1 MPLRSRSLL
10 TVAALASLSATA
22 AQAQSNVTL
31 YGSIDQYLNYM
42 KSSSGASVRAM
53 EDGALLRSRIGF
65 RGTEDLGNG
74 YAAKFTL
81 ENGFA
86 TDTGVQADSTRLFD
100 RQAWVGLASP
110 FGEVRF
116 GRQNGSTF
124 VRGGMVDFTTRTLG
138 SMVNNFGVP
147 SRFDN
152 DIAYLSPK
160 LFGAL
165 QFDVHYALA
174 EQSPAAGGNRQS
186 VFQAGADYTVG
197 PFAAAITTLRAKPAN
212 GAAVNKSVFYDMG
225 LVNWNYGPG
234 KVYLTYVRSN
244 NSTRSQV
251 GTSGTYINNGGT
263 LLGNVGGVVAGSD
276 NATTGAVAAD
286 AYRTYNIWQI
296 SADYQVTQQLRLGA
310 LIGRINDQ
318 GSANDAS
325 GGAVGAYYDLSKRTT
340 FYGLWDT
347 LRNKGTAGFRP
358 SGSAGLRSGFTAAND
373 VNGRTINGFQA
384 GVVHRF

>member
-1 MPLRSRSLL
+1 MKQHALL
-10 TVAALASLSATA
+10 AAALLA
-22 AQAQSNVTL
+22 AGAAHAQSSVTL

-86 TDTGVQADSTRLFD
+86 ADAGTQADSSRLFD
-100 RQAWVGLASP
+100 RQAWVGVAAP
-110 FGEVRF
+110 WGEVRF
-116 GRQNGSTF
+116 GRQNGSIFT
-124 VRGGMVDFTTRTLG
+124 RGGLVDYTTRTLG
-138 SMVNNFGVP
+138 SMINNFGVP

-152 DIAYLSPK
+152 DIAYISPK

-165 QFDVHYALA
+165 QFDLHYALA
-174 EQSPAAGGNRQS
+174 EQSAASGGNRQS

-197 PFAAAITTLRAKPAN
+197 PFVFAAATLRAKPAK
-212 GAAVNKSVFYDMG
+212 GAAVSKDIFYDMG
-225 LVNWNYGPG
+225 VADWNYGKG
-234 KVYLTYVRSN
+234 KVYLAFIRSN

-286 AYRTYNIWQI
+286 ANRTYHIWQI
-296 SADYQVTQQLRLGA
+296 SGDYQLTQQLRVGA
-310 LIGRINDQ
+310 LWGKINDRTSDSDAVG
-318 GSANDAS
+318 GS
-325 GGAVGAYYDLSKRTT
+325 VGAYYDFSKRTT
-340 FYGLWDT
+340 VYGLWDT
-347 LRNKGTAGFRP
+347 IRNKGTAGFRP
-358 SGSAGLRSGFTAAND
+358 SGSAGLRSGFATANE
-373 VNGRTINGFQA
+373 VNGRAINGLQV
-384 GVVHRF
+384 GVLHRF